1 MSLRAHLLL
10 LLFSVAIGG
19 GVLTFAN
26 DWWHANLEA
35 RTQSV
40 GSNSITLERL
50 RHISDSF
57 GHFLVTYDLVVFS
70 EITYLAEDSLLQ
82 LDNLIQSLEQVEVA
96 DEGRRE
102 VLEIRNRLG
111 RSRELLLG
119 LASDSSAKLSQQEVN
134 AAEANLNWV
143 ASRFDFLLARTVKRF
158 GSDKEELARQRSL
171 QESTQ
176 AASLIAYATLLF
188 LLVLWSTR
196 RLAGP
201 VDSLE
206 KLVTYEVGAD
216 VPTGGNVSGPT
227 EFRRISD
234 RVRRLIVSLEE
245 TVRERTAALAGQ
257 VAEHQKTQISL
268 EAANTELEKSVEE
281 LRKTQLALVQK
292 ERLTALG
299 EMVGGISHDFNNV
312 LVPITSYCS
321 ILLDQPEID
330 GVERQELLTIVKTAA
345 EDAARIIERL
355 QAFTRSTDASKNSE
369 TIDIDETIQD
379 AVAMAEPRWKVRD
392 DPDQRGIEVFTQL
405 GNVGT
410 TVGNPPEIRQAL
422 INLIFNAV
430 DALPDGGEIRV
441 SSRTEDDLICI
452 EIADNGTGMSKETLS
467 NCQKP
472 FFSTKA
478 EKGTGLGLAMANN
491 TALSHSGR
499 LEIESTPETGTTVRI
514 FLSRKTLNDP
524 LSHRDDPERSLPSD
538 LRILLVD
545 DDEAV
550 IKAHAAMLRHIGYSS
565 KTCCNPLDALELA
578 SAENFD
584 LVITDFRM
592 PELSGVEL
600 AQRVRAASPQTR
612 ILLLTGFEGGLA
624 EYPDLSFIDQVLRKP
639 VRKTDLLKA
648 VTELSEAH

>member
-1 MSLRAHLLL
+1 L

-19 GVLTFAN
+19 GALTFAN
-26 DWWHANLEA
+26 DRWHANLEA
-35 RTQSV
+35 RTQLV
-40 GSNSITLERL
+40 GSDSITLERL
-50 RHISDSF
+50 RYISDSF
-57 GHFLVTYDLVVFS
+57 GRFLVTYDLVVFS
-70 EITYLAEDSLLQ
+70 GITYLADDSLLQ
-82 LDNLIQSLEQVEVA
+82 IDNLIRSLQLVEIS
-96 DEGRRE
+96 DEDQRE
-102 VLEIRNRLG
+102 IQGIENQLRQTRG
-111 RSRELLLG
+111 LLVR
-119 LASDSSAKLSQQEVN
+119 LASDSNTTISQQEID
-134 AAEANLNWV
+134 ATEASFNSV
-143 ASRFDFLLARTVKRF
+143 ASRFDDLLARTVSRF
-158 GSDKEELARQRSL
+158 SADTEELDRQRSL
-171 QESTQ
+171 QKSTQ
-176 AASLIAYATLLF
+176 AASLIAYAIFLF
-188 LLVLWSTR
+188 LLVIWSSR

-206 KLVTYEVGAD
+206 ALVEYEVGAD
-216 VPTGGNVSGPT
+216 VPGAKTLSGPK
-227 EFRRISD
+227 EFRKISD
-234 RVRRLIVSLEE
+234 RIRRLIVSLEE
-245 TVRERTAALAGQ
+245 TVKERTAALAGQ

-330 GVERQELLTIVKTAA
+330 EVERQELLTIVKTAA

-369 TIDIDETIQD
+369 LIDIDETIQD
-379 AVAMAEPRWKVRD
+379 AMAMAEPRWKNRKE
-392 DPDQRGIEVFTQL
+392 PGQRGIEVFTQL
-405 GNVGT
+405 GSVGT
-410 TVGNPPEIRQAL
+410 TVGNPSEIRQAL
-422 INLIFNAV
+422 INLIFNSV
-430 DALPDGGEIRV
+430 DALPNGGEIRI
-441 SSRTEDDLICI
+441 SSRVKDDQICI
-452 EIADNGTGMSKETLS
+452 EIADNGTGMSEETLR

-472 FFSTKA
+472 FYSTKA

-499 LEIESTPETGTTVRI
+499 LEVESAPETGTAVRI
-514 FLSRKTLNDP
+514 FLGRQAQSDP
-524 LSHRDDPERSLPSD
+524 LRSRVDPGRNLPSN

-550 IKAHAAMLRHIGYSS
+550 VKAHAAMLRHMGYTS
-565 KTCCNPLDALELA
+565 KNCCSPIEAAELA
-578 SAENFD
+578 SSEVFD
-584 LVITDFRM
+584 LLITDFKM

-624 EYPDLSFIDQVLRKP
+624 EYPDLSFIDQILRKP
-639 VRKTDLLKA
+639 ARKADLLKA
-648 VTELSEAH
+648 VTELSETP